1 MNEIKVRLAL
11 DSGAFVSG
19 FGAAN
24 GRLGEFESHSQRA
37 ADAAER
43 LTSAV
48 SRVGHYAAGI
58 AGVAQLTQAAAGVV
72 HLADEYANLNGRLA
86 LVTGSEQARARVQ
99 QQLFQ
104 VAQETRTGLSGT
116 AGLYVKLAQS
126 TDSLGISE
134 QRLIAI
140 TRTIGQS
147 MALSGGDAESMQAAL
162 MQLGQGLASGTL
174 RGEELNSVI
183 EQTPALAAAIAQG
196 MGRTVGELRE
206 LGKEGKITAA
216 AIVQALEA
224 SAKSVDADFRKL
236 PLTVGQAVTQLNNS
250 LLQTV
255 GVFDQANGLS
265 RGLAEGV
272 SFLAQ
277 NMGVLVAA
285 GVSVAAV
292 IGARVA
298 QSLAASTAAVM
309 ADRAARIAALQATV
323 AQTEAVAIHTGFVLA
338 DARANLAHA
347 TGLGASVVAQN
358 AVIAATQRHTA
369 ALAAQS
375 AAQGALA
382 GATSIAGRALGLLGG
397 PIGLVT
403 TLLGLGA
410 TAWAA
415 WSSSSKTAE
424 VQATVAVAQSTT
436 EILADLEKQIAKL
449 RERNRLAQVAPSVA
463 QGGGPAVERLAEL
476 QTRIDDLNARRGDA
490 ASMNEIARQAVLQ
503 ATMRDYGLLYGQIQA
518 LNAEQARTK
527 EIGQQP
533 ARAAWL
539 EKYAS
544 DAERLQAELKKV
556 AADFGG
562 VIPPDLEARI
572 REKFTK
578 PSKDGVNLA
587 KQYSGLVTDL
597 LDKQSGLAADYDEKI
612 AILNKGY
619 AATDRGTIA
628 TDRYAAAVR
637 TLVAQQ
643 PFAVK
648 AAKDAAAAEKDS
660 ADKREAATKAAEQ
673 SAAQVAQR
681 VLALQDE
688 EQALLLQSNMAITL
702 AAALEEV
709 AIARLQEARA
719 AAVSAGNTETVAAID
734 REIAARRE
742 LARLTDRKDE
752 RTTATANGREAD
764 QRLQTYLGKDI
775 GTDLAAGFDQA
786 SQSVGAFAQAFGK
799 LIDQQLA
806 YAQARKDAGQ
816 DGTKLAAVEQRNM
829 RAQLNS
835 YGSLAGAAKGFFKEG
850 TSGYRTLAAVEKAF
864 RAMEIA
870 SAVANAAEQL
880 GLIGAVTT
888 AKVASEATQAGAVA
902 AGQGTQ
908 TAAVAAGEAARNT
921 AKIPGVF
928 MAFMS
933 SLGPWGMAA
942 AAAAIAAVLGSQS
955 GAFDTGSFTSQANLN
970 TGTGTVL
977 GDSSAQSESITNA
990 VERLKDVDTMTMRYS
1005 AQMLAA
1011 LQSIEAN
1018 ISGVTTLL
1026 IRSGGIDAA
1035 TSGIEVGAVKTSGM
1049 GAIVDKA
1056 FGISVV
1062 NDLLKTI
1069 PMIGN
1074 ALSNLATR
1082 DFQKLFGSSQSIVG
1096 QGIAASAQTIGQIVA
1111 GGFQASYY
1119 ADVEKK
1125 DKFLGM
1131 TTNTSRSTQYVA
1143 ADAELQR
1150 QFGLIVAGFSDAV
1163 QSAAVPLGES
1173 LASVQ
1178 ARLSGFVVDLGHI
1191 DLAGLN
1197 GTQIN
1202 EKLTAVFGAMGDKIA
1217 RAALP
1222 GLDAFQKIGE
1232 GYLETVARVASGVE
1246 GARSALR
1253 GLGVAVADFQSLTNK
1268 QADDIGAE
1276 LVRQSLVAAE
1286 TTSRVVA
1293 QTVTTGGFLGMKYV
1307 TMLRYY
1313 TETTVSGIGEV
1324 MQGLQGSAEELVS
1337 AYRGLVDARTSLRL
1351 MGMNGDA
1358 VGYDLLGGS
1367 GGLEGLT
1374 DGLAAFEALVLTDSE
1389 RLSVATA
1396 RLGEQFGRLGLQLPA
1411 TVADYAALVRGIDT
1425 STAAGREL
1433 LGQVLGLAD
1442 AYSQLNDSQKAIVD
1456 ERAGLEEQLLQAMGD
1471 TAAIRANELAKLD
1484 GSNRALQERI
1494 WALQDEKAASEAL
1507 ASAGQGV
1514 VAYINELRGVS
1525 ASGAALSRLRAT
1537 YNADLTAAQAGDKDA
1552 SSRVVASARALVE
1565 AVKAN
1570 ATDPIELARE
1580 TARVSAQLQALPAA
1594 AAYTA
1599 AQAADA
1605 AKSAQVAAAAAADV
1619 PAMPAAAMATE
1630 VPAAAVPVAPVVAI
1644 AAAAQAAAQ
1653 QANADALRDELRAL
1667 RAEVEGQ
1674 RAELRDRLAAVINN
1688 TGRAARTL
1696 ENVTP
1701 DGGDAFAV
1709 RVAST

>member
-19 FGAAN
+19 MGTAS
-24 GRLGEFESHSQRA
+24 GRLSEFEGRGMRA

-43 LTSAV
+43 LSSAV
-48 SRVGHYAAGI
+48 ARVGHYAVGI
-58 AGVAQLTQAAAGVV
+58 AGVAQLSQTAAGVV
-72 HLADEYANLNGRLA
+72 RLADEYANLNGRLA
-86 LVTGSEQARARVQ
+86 LVTGSEQSRARVQ

-104 VAQETRTGLSGT
+104 VAQETRTGLTAT
-116 AGLYVKLAQS
+116 AGLYTKLAIS
-126 TDSLGISE
+126 TESLGISE
-134 QRLIAI
+134 QRLVGI
-140 TRTIGQS
+140 TRTIGQA
-147 MALSGGDAESMQAAL
+147 MALSGGEAESMQAAL

-174 RGEELNSVI
+174 RGEELNSVM

-236 PLTVGQAVTQLNNS
+236 PLTVGQAVTQINNS

-277 NMGVLVAA
+277 NMGVLVTA
-285 GVSVAAV
+285 GASVAAV
-292 IGARVA
+292 IGTRVA
-298 QSLAASTAAVM
+298 QSLAASTVAVM
-309 ADRAARIAALQATV
+309 ADRAARIASLQATV

-338 DARANLAHA
+338 DARATLAHA

-449 RERNRLAQVAPSVA
+449 RERNRLAQVVPSVA

-490 ASMNEIARQAVLQ
+490 ATMNEIARQAVLQ

-544 DAERLQAELKKV
+544 DAERLQAELKK
-556 AADFGG
+556 AAVDFGG
-562 VIPPDLEARI
+562 VIPPDLDARI
-572 REKFTK
+572 REKFIK
-578 PSKDGVNLA
+578 PTRDGLDLA
-587 KQYSGLVTDL
+587 KRYSGLVSDL
-597 LDKQSGLAADYDEKI
+597 LAKESGLASDYAEKI
-612 AILNKGY
+612 ATLNAGFAKTNQG
-619 AATDRGTIA
+619 AEATE
-628 TDRYAAAVR
+628 RYVAAVR
-637 TLVAQQ
+637 VLVSQQ
-643 PFAVK
+643 PFALK
-648 AAKDAAAAEKDS
+648 SAKDLADAEKV
-660 ADKREAATKAAEQ
+660 ATAAREASAKAAEQ

-681 VLALQDE
+681 VLALRDE
-688 EQALLLQSNMAITL
+688 EQALLIQSNTSITL

-719 AAVSAGNTETVAAID
+719 AALSAGNTETVAAID

-742 LARLTDRKDE
+742 LAGLTDRKGQRE
-752 RTTATANGREAD
+752 TEGRERAD
-764 QRLQTYLGKDI
+764 ADRRLQDYLGKDI
-775 GTDLAAGFDQA
+775 GTDLAAGFDRA
-786 SQSVGAFAQAFGK
+786 SQSLGAFVQTFGK
-799 LIDQQLA
+799 LTDQQA
-806 YAQARKDAGQ
+806 TYRQAIKDAVG
-816 DGTKLAAVEQRNM
+816 DSNKLAAVELRDL
-829 RAQLNS
+829 RARYNS

-850 TSGYRTLAAVEKAF
+850 SKGYKTMATVEKAF
-864 RAMEIA
+864 RAAELA
-870 SAVANAAEQL
+870 TAVANAAQQM
-880 GLIGAVTT
+880 GLISATT
-888 AKVASEATQAGAVA
+888 AAKVASVGLQSSAVA
-902 AGQGTQ
+902 GGQ
-908 TAAVAAGEAARNT
+908 AVETSAVTAGEAARNA
-921 AKIPGVF
+921 AKVPGVF

-933 SLGPWGMAA
+933 ALGPWGMAA
-942 AAAAIAAVLGSQS
+942 AGVAVAAVLG
-955 GAFDTGSFTSQANLN
+955 GAFGGRGGGGFAPTNS
-970 TGTGTVL
+970 GTGTVL
-977 GDSSAQSESITNA
+977 GDPTARSESISKA
-990 VERLKDVDTMTMRYS
+990 IDRLSDVDTMTMRYS
-1005 AQMLAA
+1005 GRMLVA

-1018 ISGVTTLL
+1018 IGGLVSAIAQGRGLEGAAAGVQTGFTQSARGQMVGTAARAAAAYFTLGITEAL
-1026 IRSGGIDAA
+1026 GIGGAIGKFVGNAFGTSVAIKGQGLTGASQTMGQVMSGGFDA
-1035 TSGIEVGAVKTSGM
+1035 
-1049 GAIVDKA
+1049 
-1056 FGISVV
+1056 
-1062 NDLLKTI
+1062 
-1069 PMIGN
+1069 
-1074 ALSNLATR
+1074 
-1082 DFQKLFGSSQSIVG
+1082 Q
-1096 QGIAASAQTIGQIVA
+1096 
-1111 GGFQASYY
+1111 YY
-1119 ADVEKK
+1119 TDVEKK
-1125 DKFLGM
+1125 KKSFWI
-1131 TTNTSRSTQYVA
+1131 TTGTSRETLLSDADGDVDRLMTLGLSSL
-1143 ADAELQR
+1143 ADA
-1150 QFGLIVAGFSDAV
+1150 VKAA
-1163 QSAAVPLGES
+1163 SAPLGAS
-1173 LASVQ
+1173 LADVERQ
-1178 ARLSGFVVDLGHI
+1178 ISGFVVNVGKI
-1191 DLAGLN
+1191 DLNVTPEERNKNLA
-1197 GTQIN
+1197 
-1202 EKLTAVFGAMGDKIA
+1202 AVFSQQGDLLAEAVLPAFKAFQKLDEGYLDTVGRLAYGVESA
-1217 RAALP
+1217 RAAM
-1222 GLDAFQKIGE
+1222 
-1232 GYLETVARVASGVE
+1232 
-1246 GARSALR
+1246 R
-1253 GLGVAVADFQSLTNK
+1253 GMGVAVTDLASVVNK
-1268 QADDIGAE
+1268 QASDIGAE

-1411 TVADYAALVRGIDT
+1411 TVADYAALARGIDT
-1425 STAAGREL
+1425 SSAAGREL
-1433 LGQVLGLAD
+1433 LGQVLTLAD
-1442 AYSQLNDSQKAIVD
+1442 AYSQLNDAQKSIAD
-1456 ERAGLEEQLLQAMGD
+1456 ERMGLEDQLAELMGN
-1471 TAAIRANELAKLD
+1471 TASIRARELAKLSE
-1484 GSNRALQERI
+1484 GNRALQQRI

-1507 ASAGQGV
+1507 SSAGQGV
-1514 VAYINELRGVS
+1514 VAFINELRGVS
-1525 ASGAALSRLRAT
+1525 GSRASLDRLRGT
-1537 YNADLTAAQAGDKDA
+1537 YVADLAGAQAGDTDA
-1552 SSRVVASARALVE
+1552 SGRVVASAKSLVE
-1565 AVKAN
+1565 ALKAT
-1570 ATDPIELARE
+1570 ATDPIELARQ
-1580 TARVSAQLQALPAA
+1580 TARVASQLQALPAV
-1594 AAYTA
+1594 AAYTTTKV
-1599 AQAADA
+1599 ADA
-1605 AKSAQVAAAAAADV
+1605 AKAINASAQALAEASTA
-1619 PAMPAAAMATE
+1619 PAAQAE
-1630 VPAAAVPVAPVVAI
+1630 AVAPVVSVAVAPVVA
-1644 AAAAQAAAQ
+1644 ATAAAQVAAE
-1653 QANADALRDELRAL
+1653 QARSDALRDEVRAL
-1667 RAEVEGQ
+1667 RVVLEGF
-1674 RAELRDRLAAVINN
+1674 RAEHLDRTAAVISN
-1688 TGRAARTL
+1688 TGRVARTL